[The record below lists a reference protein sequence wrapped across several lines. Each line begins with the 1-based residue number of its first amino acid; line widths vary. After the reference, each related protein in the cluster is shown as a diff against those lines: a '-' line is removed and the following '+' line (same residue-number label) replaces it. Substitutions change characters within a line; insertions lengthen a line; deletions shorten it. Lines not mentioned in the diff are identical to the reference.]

1 MRSPVARW
9 ALVVVLIAVGLA
21 ASGALFIDYTTASPV
36 FCAEGGGCDA
46 LRQTA
51 VARPLGIPLPLVG
64 ISGFFMLAM
73 LTLTRGHRVR
83 YANLIAAGVAGTV
96 GLVLLAAQ
104 RVLHH
109 LCPDCAVVDTAAV
122 LLVGLAYDRVRAEW
136 DPPRGVLPALASA
149 LTLAAALAAPVLWAQ
164 HEASKLPA
172 VIAQELADTPKGQ
185 VTIVDFVD
193 FECPWCR
200 QMQERLAPQILAQK
214 DKVHLVRKMVPL
226 TRIHP
231 HALAAA
237 RAACCAEALGKGDA
251 MADALFEAKVEDLT
265 PDGCARLAD
274 SLGLPLDQY
283 RACLASPETDAR
295 LARDRQEFDQAARKG
310 DGLPLMWVGSHKM
323 MGAQDEATLSRA
335 LVDALAGTGS

>member
-9 ALVVVLIAVGLA
+9 AFVLLLLAVGLA
-21 ASGALFIDYTTASPV
+21 ASGALLIDYTTAAPV
-36 FCAEGGGCDA
+36 FCAEGGGCEA

-51 VARPLGIPLPLVG
+51 MARPLGIPLPLAG
-64 ISGFFMLAM
+64 LAGFFVLAM
-73 LTLTRGHRVR
+73 LALTRGRRVR
-83 YANLIAAGVAGTV
+83 YANLVVSGVGGVV
-96 GLVLLAAQ
+96 GMVLLVAQ
-104 RVLHH
+104 LALHH
-109 LCPDCAVVDTAAV
+109 LCPYCAAVDTSAV
-122 LLVGLAYDRVRAEW
+122 LLAWLAWDRARCGW
-136 DPPRGVLPALASA
+136 DAPSGVLPSLVSAMGLAGA
-149 LTLAAALAAPVLWAQ
+149 VAAPVLWAR
-164 HEASKLPA
+164 HEAAKLPA
-172 VIAQELADTPKGQ
+172 VIAAELAETPPGK

-214 DKVHLVRKMVPL
+214 ERVHLVRKMVPL

-231 HALAAA
+231 HALDAA

-251 MADALFEAKVEDLT
+251 MADALFETKVEDLT
-265 PDGCARLAD
+265 PDGCARVAE
-274 SLGLPLDQY
+274 SLGLPLDRY

-295 LARDRQEFDQAARKG
+295 LAKDRREFDQAARKG

-335 LVDALAGTGS
+335 LVDALAGAGS